1 MIVLRPALFP
11 QGKVLAALSTRGEPG
26 EAGAMGMNLSFNV
39 GDEVSAVRRNR
50 GVFFGGLGIAEDELA
65 IPRQVHGDS
74 VLHVTRA
81 GEYLETDGL
90 ITSNPRV
97 FLCITFADCLPL
109 LLYDPVKHNV
119 AALHA
124 GWRGT
129 ALNIVGSGI
138 KKMQQAFGSNPDD
151 LLVYLGPGAG
161 PCCYEIGEDVARR
174 FDPQF
179 VRRGDKLTVDLKGA
193 LISQLLTAGC
203 RKERLEVSASCTI
216 HELQYHSF
224 RRDGRQAGRMMA
236 CIGLL
241 PRETEAANLR

>member
-1 MIVLRPALFP
+1 MTVLRPALFP
-11 QGKVLAALSTRGEPG
+11 QDEVLAALSTRGEPD
-26 EAGAMGMNLSFNV
+26 EAGVMGMNLSFNV
-39 GDEVSAVRRNR
+39 GDDASAVRRNR
-50 GVFFGGLGIAEDELA
+50 GLFFGGRGIAEDELA
-65 IPRQVHGDS
+65 IPRQVHGDA
-74 VLHVTRA
+74 VLQVHRA
-81 GEYLETDGL
+81 GDYPETDGL
-90 ITSNPRV
+90 VTSHPRV

-109 LLYDPVKHNV
+109 LLYDPVTHSV

-129 ALNIVGSGI
+129 ALNIVASGI
-138 KKMQQAFGSNPDD
+138 KKMQQAFGSKPDD
-151 LLVYLGPGAG
+151 LLVYVGPGAG

-174 FDPQF
+174 FDPEF

-193 LISQLLTAGC
+193 LVSQLLAAGC
-203 RKERLEVSASCTI
+203 RKEHLEASASCTI
-216 HELQYHSF
+216 HELQYHSY